1 MLDTIWCSF
10 VINMPWKQLKG
21 WSKNTFLNPYENYY
35 HKNYNG
41 ISFRYYYNLYR
52 NKIHC
57 PRLWMDFSAATMQ
70 NGINILGYNFGKSHL
85 AVKEIETTISKV
97 VGDRFHLKI
106 LTA

>member
-41 ISFRYYYNLYR
+41 ISFRYYYNFYR

-70 NGINILGYNFGKSHL
+70 NGINILRTDKQGDIIICTKTN
-85 AVKEIETTISKV
+85 EETIYYKT
-97 VGDRFHLKI
+97 
-106 LTA
+106 

>member
-41 ISFRYYYNLYR
+41 ISFRY
-52 NKIHC
+52 
-57 PRLWMDFSAATMQ
+57 
-70 NGINILGYNFGKSHL
+70 
-85 AVKEIETTISKV
+85 
-97 VGDRFHLKI
+97 
-106 LTA
+106 